1 METEAEF
8 RFAEA
13 DKECFST
20 QPPLVVD
27 SLVLIASNDN
37 GKVEK
42 FDLQSYTFV

>member
-1 METEAEF
+1 MEVEAEF

-13 DKECFST
+13 VLASAV
-20 QPPLVVD
+20 VVD

-42 FDLQSYTFV
+42 FHLQSYTFV